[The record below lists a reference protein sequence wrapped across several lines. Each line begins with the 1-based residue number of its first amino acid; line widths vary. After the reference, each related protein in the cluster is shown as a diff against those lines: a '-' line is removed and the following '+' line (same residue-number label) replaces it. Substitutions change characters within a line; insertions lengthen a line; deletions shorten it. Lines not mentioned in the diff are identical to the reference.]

1 MKGWGLLVNLYG
13 IKVSACTDDNI
24 NLLKRFISDER
35 KAKMERFL
43 FKDDSIRCLLGEII
57 ARYAVS
63 KDLNLKNENISFKTD
78 SNNKPYLAI
87 ANQSV
92 FYNISHSG
100 DWVVCILSDK
110 PCGIDVELIKQADID
125 IAKRFFSQNEYESL
139 MSQPAH
145 YRTKYFFMLWTL
157 KESYIKADGRGLSLP
172 LNSFSFYIDSG
183 RISLSTNA
191 TNNLSDCYFSQF
203 EIDDDHIVS
212 VCSKEDCF
220 PDKIDLVIVQDIINT
235 LR

>member
-13 IKVSACTDDNI
+13 IKVSACTDDNV

-35 KAKMERFL
+35 KSKMERFL
-43 FKDDSIRCLLGEII
+43 FKEDSIRCLLGEII

-110 PCGIDVELIKQADID
+110 PCGIDVELLKQADID

-139 MSQPAH
+139 ISQPAH
-145 YRTKYFFMLWTL
+145 YRTRYFFMLWTL

-172 LNSFSFYIDSG
+172 LNSFSFNIDSG
-183 RISLSTNA
+183 RISLSTKD
-191 TNNLSDCYFSQF
+191 TNNLSDCFFSQF

-220 PDKIDLVIVQDIINT
+220 PDKINLVTVQDILNT